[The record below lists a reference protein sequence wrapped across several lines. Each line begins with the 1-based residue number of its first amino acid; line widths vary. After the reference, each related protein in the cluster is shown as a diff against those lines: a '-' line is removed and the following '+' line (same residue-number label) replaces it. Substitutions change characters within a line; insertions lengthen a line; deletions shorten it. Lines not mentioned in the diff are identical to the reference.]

1 MIIGMG
7 KESLRMLME
16 ESMMEMIIGI
26 YTYVV
31 DNVYDGEW
39 KDGMWNLYVFKCFYG
54 EWKYDNRHGIGI

>member
-39 KDGMWNLYVFKCFYG
+39 KDVEPLRIQMFL
-54 EWKYDNRHGIGI
+54 R